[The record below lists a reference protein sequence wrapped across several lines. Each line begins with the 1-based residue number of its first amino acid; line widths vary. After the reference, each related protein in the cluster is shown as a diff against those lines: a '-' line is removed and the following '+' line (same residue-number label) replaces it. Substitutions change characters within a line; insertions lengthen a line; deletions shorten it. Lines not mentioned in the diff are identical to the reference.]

1 VEAFLTTSSQKRRA
15 GDAGPALPSLHV
27 RALSKTFAA
36 TRALDGVDLTVAA
49 GSVHALLG
57 ENGSGK
63 STLIKILSG
72 YHQPDAGGHVR
83 ISGAPLQFGSPAS
96 SAALGGRFV
105 HQDLGLI
112 DTCTVADNVWLTSGF
127 PTWAGSVRER
137 ELRRRTTGALARV
150 GLDLDPGAVVGELP
164 AAART
169 GVAVARAL
177 ADSDRATVRLLVLD
191 EPTATLPAHEVEQ
204 LLTIVR
210 AVAGGGVGVLYV
222 THHID
227 EVFQIADEVSVLR
240 DGRKVITAPARD
252 IDRRELVSHLVGREF
267 DEIAGIAASGDEP
280 AGPVLLK
287 VRSLQAGPLRGVS
300 LEVRAGDVIG
310 IVGITGS
317 GRESLLPAIF
327 GAVPR
332 ESGEVLVGDTPLAA
346 HRPDLAIAAGVAFL
360 PADRVRRGGIMSL
373 PARENLVLPR
383 LRDLWRHLRLD
394 RSAENAQART
404 WFDRLD
410 VRPAG
415 AVGAPLASFSGGN
428 QQKVLFG
435 KWLRCQPRVL
445 LLDEPTQGVDIGAKA
460 QIHQQILGAAGAGA
474 AVVVSSSDYE
484 ELVAICQRVLILRG
498 GRVVAELS
506 RGQLSVD
513 GIAHAVLGAE
523 DEAA

>member
-1 VEAFLTTSSQKRRA
+1 
-15 GDAGPALPSLHV
+15 
-27 RALSKTFAA
+27 
-36 TRALDGVDLTVAA
+36 
-49 GSVHALLG
+49 
-57 ENGSGK
+57 
-63 STLIKILSG
+63 
-72 YHQPDAGGHVR
+72 
-83 ISGAPLQFGSPAS
+83 
-96 SAALGGRFV
+96 
-105 HQDLGLI
+105 
-112 DTCTVADNVWLTSGF
+112 
-127 PTWAGSVRER
+127 
-137 ELRRRTTGALARV
+137 
-150 GLDLDPGAVVGELP
+150 
-164 AAART
+164 
-169 GVAVARAL
+169 
-177 ADSDRATVRLLVLD
+177 
-191 EPTATLPAHEVEQ
+191 
-204 LLTIVR
+204 
-210 AVAGGGVGVLYV
+210 
-222 THHID
+222 
-227 EVFQIADEVSVLR
+227 
-240 DGRKVITAPARD
+240 
-252 IDRRELVSHLVGREF
+252 
-267 DEIAGIAASGDEP
+267 
-280 AGPVLLK
+280 
-287 VRSLQAGPLRGVS
+287 VS

-332 ESGEVLVGDTPLAA
+332 ESGAVLAGDTPVAA

-360 PADRVRRGGIMSL
+360 PADRVRHGGIMSL

-460 QIHQQILGAAGAGA
+460 QIHQQILGAADAGAG
-474 AVVVSSSDYE
+474 VVVSSSDYE
-484 ELVAICQRVLILRG
+484 ELVALCQRVLILRG
-498 GRVVAELS
+498 GRVAAELP

-523 DEAA
+523 EEVA

>member
-1 VEAFLTTSSQKRRA
+1 LSTTSQTGRA
-15 GDAGPALPSLHV
+15 DTIGPASPSPSPSLQV

-36 TRALDGVDLTVAA
+36 TRALDGIELSVAA

-72 YHQPDAGGHVR
+72 YHEPDAGGHVV
-83 ISGAPLQFGSPAS
+83 IGGAPLRFGSPAS
-96 SAALGGRFV
+96 ASELGCRFV

-112 DTCTVADNVWLTSGF
+112 DSCTVADNVWLTAGF
-127 PTWAGSVRER
+127 PTRAGTVRGR
-137 ELRRRTTGALARV
+137 ELRRRTIGALARV
-150 GLDLDPGAVVGELP
+150 GLDLDPGAAASELP

-191 EPTATLPAHEVEQ
+191 EPTATLPAQEVEQ

-227 EVFQIADEVSVLR
+227 EVFQIADDVSVLR
-240 DGRKVITAPARD
+240 DGRKVITAPTRD
-252 IDRRELVSHLVGREF
+252 IERRQLVSHLVGREL
-267 DEIAGIAASGDEP
+267 DEIAGIAASGDKL
-280 AGPVLLK
+280 AGPVLLT
-287 VRSLQAGPLRGVS
+287 VRSLHAGPLRGAS
-300 LEVRAGDVIG
+300 LEARAGEVIG
-310 IVGITGS
+310 IAGITGS

-332 ESGEVLVGDTPLAA
+332 ESGAVRVGGTLVAA
-346 HRPDLAIAAGVAFL
+346 YRPDLAIAAGVAFL
-360 PADRVRRGGIMSL
+360 PADRVRHGGIMSL

-383 LRDLWRHLRLD
+383 LRELWRHLRLR
-394 RSAENAQART
+394 RSVEIAQART
-404 WFDRLD
+404 WFERLD
-410 VRPAG
+410 VRPVG
-415 AVGAPLASFSGGN
+415 AVDAALASFSGGN

-460 QIHQQILGAAGAGA
+460 GIHRQILGAAGGGA
-474 AVVVSSSDYE
+474 AVAVSSSDYE
-484 ELVAICQRVLILRG
+484 ELAALCQRVLILRG
-498 GRVVAELS
+498 GRVVAELP

-513 GIAHAVLGAE
+513 QIARAVLGAE
-523 DEAA
+523 DEVA